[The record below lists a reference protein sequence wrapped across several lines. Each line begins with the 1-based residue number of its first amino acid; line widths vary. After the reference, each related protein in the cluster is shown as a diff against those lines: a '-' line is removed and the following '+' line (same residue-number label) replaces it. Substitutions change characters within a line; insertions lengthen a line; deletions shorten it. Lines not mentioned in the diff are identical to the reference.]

1 MIQLEQTRR
10 DYDAMS
16 VRYAEFAR
24 DPANTSAPAR
34 GMVHA
39 FAEVVLGRAGDVSVL
54 DVGCGPG
61 QLTAMLADLG
71 LAARGVDLSPA
82 LIGLARQARP
92 DLAFDVGSF
101 FALDFDDDRFDAL
114 LAHFS
119 LIHTRPDDVP
129 AALAEWTRVLRPGGV
144 LLVGFQSSD
153 EGIRLWE
160 PFDHKGLTRV
170 PMARRR
176 AGRRARR
183 ARCRRDCPAR
193 RATGPAEPIPG
204 RISARPAP

>member
-1 MIQLEQTRR
+1 
-10 DYDAMS
+10 MS

-119 LIHTRPDDVP
+119 LIHTRPDEVP

-144 LLVGFQSSD
+144 VLVGFQSSD
-153 EGIRLWE
+153 EGIRSWE
-160 PFDHKGLTRV
+160 PFDHKVSPAYRWRV
-170 PMARRR
+170 DALAAELAAHGVVETARLVVRPGPQNR
-176 AGRRARR
+176 FPDAYLLARL
-183 ARCRRDCPAR
+183 RDRGDP
-193 RATGPAEPIPG
+193 EP
-204 RISARPAP
+204 S